1 MPDASI
7 LTHAARPVIVF
18 GAFDRH
24 NFGDMLFAHVVDRL
38 LHEHRMDV
46 LPVFAGLAAR
56 DMRGYGGH
64 DVVGLATLAARL
76 RDAPV
81 SVIHAGGEVLTC
93 DAWEAAV
100 MLSRTEDAQ
109 ACIARYGARDDD
121 RRAWARSTLG
131 TDALAPYLIGNE
143 TFAQAA
149 SIGCNAIGGVTLGSR
164 DAPFRAEVLTKL
176 RGVDHLSVR
185 DALTQSVLQA
195 AGIAARLIPD
205 PVSVIA
211 ELFDARI
218 RARARYGSMASSQ
231 RAFPRGYLAVQF
243 SADFGDDATL
253 ARLAHQL
260 DVIAVSS
267 GLGIALFRA
276 GAAPW
281 HDDIAV
287 YRQLVARMS
296 HRQVTIVESLDIWDI
311 CALIANSAGFAGS
324 SLHGRIVAMAY
335 ALPRVNVLH
344 PDNAAQTGKQAAY
357 AETWEIEAMPR
368 AVGIDEL
375 ALAMRD
381 ALASD
386 RDALMRRARELA
398 TMYRAGAAPLVAQA
412 FEG

>member
-1 MPDASI
+1 MPDAPIS
-7 LTHAARPVIVF
+7 THAARPIIVF

-46 LPVFAGLAAR
+46 LPVFAGLVAR

-64 DVVGLATLAARL
+64 DVVALATLAASL

-100 MLSRTEDAQ
+100 MLSRPDDAQ

-121 RRAWARSTLG
+121 RRAWARSALG
-131 TDALAPYLIGNE
+131 THALAPYLIGNE
-143 TFAQAA
+143 TFAQAS

-185 DALTQSVLQA
+185 DAHTQSVLQA

-211 ELFDARI
+211 ELFHARI
-218 RARARYGSMASSQ
+218 RARARHDAMAALQ
-231 RAFPRGYLAVQF
+231 RAFPHGYLAVQF

-253 ARLAHQL
+253 TRLSHQL
-260 DVIAVSS
+260 DVIAVGS

-281 HDDIAV
+281 HDDVAV
-287 YRQLVARMS
+287 YRRLVARMS

-357 AETWEIEAMPR
+357 TETWEIEAMPR
-368 AVGIDEL
+368 AVSIDEL

-386 RDALMRRARELA
+386 RNALMRRARELA
-398 TMYRAGAAPLVAQA
+398 TMYRAGAASLVAQA
-412 FEG
+412 LEG